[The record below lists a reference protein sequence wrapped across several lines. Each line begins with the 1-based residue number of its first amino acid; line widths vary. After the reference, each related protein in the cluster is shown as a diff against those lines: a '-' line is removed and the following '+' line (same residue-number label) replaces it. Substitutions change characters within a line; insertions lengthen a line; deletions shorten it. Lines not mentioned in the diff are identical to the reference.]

1 MGRQDRRDSNSQPS
15 VLETDALP
23 IELLSKIKLLVAKS
37 GRKNEDLAIMVRLL
51 GKLGQTLP

>member
-1 MGRQDRRDSNSQPS
+1 
-15 VLETDALP
+15 
-23 IELLSKIKLLVAKS
+23 LVAKS